1 MGILDIFR
9 RGPRKSRQ
17 AITLNGFS
25 PFYTQFGQ
33 DIYQSDAVVQA
44 LKCIVD
50 EVAKLQPM
58 HVIKKNGD
66 TSPKKGSQ
74 LQKVLNEPNPL
85 MTTTEFIEKTTWL
98 LLLNYNAFIVPSW
111 YVWKDENTGE
121 ERRTVAAL
129 YPIQPLTVD
138 FIQDETGKLF
148 TAFEF
153 ANGYKTTID
162 YNEVIHLRYNY
173 SISEY
178 MGGDYSGM
186 PDNKALLKTL
196 ELNHDLLQGV
206 AKSLKASYAVN
217 GIVKYNTV
225 IDDGTVEKNLQEFT
239 KHLENNEAGFLPLDM
254 KTEFTPVEHKGEVVD
269 DSTLKFVDDKI
280 LRNFGVP
287 LCILQGDYTKTQY
300 EAFYQKTLEPIV
312 IKYSQAFT
320 KKLFTQREKD
330 FGNAV
335 VFYPKDLIFMSVDQT
350 IEMVNALAP
359 TGAITE
365 NEKRIAFG
373 LRPLPE
379 LDGKRYMSLNWIDAS
394 NAGQYQVGK
403 NEDIEVIDE
412 EKTDM

>member
-85 MTTTEFIEKTTWL
+85 MTQTEFIEKTTWL

-111 YVWKDENTGE
+111 YVWKDKETGE

-138 FIQDETGKLF
+138 FIQDEAGKLF

>member
-9 RGPRKSRQ
+9 RGPQKRRQ

-58 HVIKKNGD
+58 HVIKKDGD

-74 LQKVLNEPNPL
+74 LQKVLNEPNPW
-85 MTTTEFIEKTTWL
+85 MTQTEFIEKTTWL

-111 YVWKDENTGE
+111 YVWKDKTTGE

-129 YPIQPLTVD
+129 YPIQPITID

-148 TAFEF
+148 VAFEF
-153 ANGYKTTID
+153 MNGYKTTLD
-162 YNEVIHLRYNY
+162 YGDVIHLRYNY

-178 MGGDYSGM
+178 MGGDYAGM

-300 EAFYQKTLEPIV
+300 EAFYQKTLEPII
-312 IKYSQAFT
+312 IKYSQSFT

-330 FGNAV
+330 FGNEV

-359 TGAITE
+359 TGALTE
-365 NEKRIAFG
+365 NEKRVAFG

-379 LDGKRYMSLNWIDAS
+379 LDGKRYMSLNWIDAN
-394 NAGQYQVGK
+394 NAGQYQIGK
-403 NEDIEVIDE
+403 NADVEVIDE

>member
-1 MGILDIFR
+1 MGIFDIFR

-25 PFYTQFGQ
+25 PFYTQFGS

-50 EVAKLQPM
+50 EIAKLQPM
-58 HVIKKNGD
+58 HVVKKDGD

-74 LQKVLNEPNPL
+74 LQKVLDNPNPI
-85 MTTTEFIEKTTWL
+85 MTTTEFIEKVTWL
-98 LLLNYNAFIVPSW
+98 LLLNYNAFVVPSW
-111 YVWKDENTGE
+111 YVWKDANTGE

-148 TAFEF
+148 VTFGF
-153 ANGYKTTID
+153 TNGYTTTID
-162 YNEVIHLRYNY
+162 YEAVIHLRYNY
-173 SISEY
+173 SVSEY
-178 MGGDYSGM
+178 MGGDYAGM
-186 PDNKALLKTL
+186 PDHKALLKTL
-196 ELNHDLLQGV
+196 ELNHALLEGA

-225 IDDGTVEKNLQEFT
+225 IDDGTVEKNLKEFT
-239 KHLENNEAGFLPLDM
+239 KRLENNEAGFLPLDM
-254 KTEFTPVEHKGEVVD
+254 KTEFTPIEHKGDVVD

-287 LCILQGDYTKTQY
+287 LCILEGDYTNAQY
-300 EAFYQKTLEPIV
+300 NSFYQKTLEPIV
-312 IKYSQAFT
+312 IKLSQAFT

-335 VFYPKDLIFMSVDQT
+335 IFYPKDLIFMSVDQT
-350 IEMVNALAP
+350 IQMVNVLAP

-365 NEKRIAFG
+365 NEKRVAFG

-379 LDGKRYMSLNWIDAS
+379 LDGKRFMSLNWIDAN
-394 NAGQYQVGK
+394 NADRYQVGT
-403 NEDIEVIDE
+403 NENVEVIDE
-412 EKTDM
+412 EKEDI

>member
-1 MGILDIFR
+1 MGIFDIFR

-17 AITLNGFS
+17 AIALNGFS

-50 EVAKLQPM
+50 EIAKLQPM

-66 TSPKKGSQ
+66 TSPKKDSQ
-74 LQKVLNEPNPL
+74 LQKVLDNPNPI
-85 MTTTEFIEKTTWL
+85 MTTTEFIEKVTWL
-98 LLLNYNAFIVPSW
+98 LLLNYNAFVVPSW
-111 YVWKDENTGE
+111 YVWKDANTGE

-148 TAFEF
+148 VTFEF
-153 ANGYKTTID
+153 TNGYATTID
-162 YNEVIHLRYNY
+162 YEDVIHLRYNY
-173 SISEY
+173 SVSEY
-178 MGGDYSGM
+178 MGGDYAGM
-186 PDNKALLKTL
+186 PDHKALLKTL
-196 ELNHDLLQGV
+196 ELNHALLEGA

-225 IDDGTVEKNLQEFT
+225 IDDGTVEKNLKEFT
-239 KHLENNEAGFLPLDM
+239 KRLENNEAGFLPLDM
-254 KTEFTPVEHKGEVVD
+254 KTEFTPIEHKGDVVD

-287 LCILQGDYTKTQY
+287 LCILEGDYTNAQY
-300 EAFYQKTLEPIV
+300 NSFYQKTLEPIV
-312 IKYSQAFT
+312 IKLSQAFT

-330 FGNAV
+330 FGNNV
-335 VFYPKDLIFMSVDQT
+335 IFYPKDLIFMSVDQT
-350 IEMVNALAP
+350 IQMVNVLAP

-365 NEKRIAFG
+365 NEKRVAFG

-379 LDGKRYMSLNWIDAS
+379 LDGKRFMSLNWIDAN
-394 NAGQYQVGK
+394 NADRYQVGT
-403 NEDIEVIDE
+403 NENVEVIDE